1 MSNGSLIAGPGSND
15 SRIPFDSH
23 FREFE
28 PPSRYGQLPIEFVE
42 IRSNPLE
49 RQPREVRR
57 A

>member
-1 MSNGSLIAGPGSND
+1 MSNRGLIPGPDSND
-15 SRIPFDSH
+15 SRMPFESR
-23 FREFE
+23 FKEFE
-28 PPSRYGQLPIEFVE
+28 LPSRYGQLPIEFAE